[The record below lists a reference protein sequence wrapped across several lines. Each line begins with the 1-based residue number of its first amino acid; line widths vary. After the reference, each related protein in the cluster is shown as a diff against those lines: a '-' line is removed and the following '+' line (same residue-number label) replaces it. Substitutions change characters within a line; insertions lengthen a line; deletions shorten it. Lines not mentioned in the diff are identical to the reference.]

1 MKNKIKKQLNILML
15 TLMLATT
22 GCSNSNEDVYDNT
35 NSSTVE
41 ETKTDEDITHANT
54 DDNVIYLNN
63 YEEYKK
69 YLSELNP
76 SYSLLRKTIKENS
89 NITGDYEV
97 ALLNIVDIFEDNK
110 IDTHNLAIF
119 YENLKKEVINS
130 DYSIDFK
137 GETIVGA
144 SFTPDPDQPCIKV
157 DGENVDFATFLHEV
171 IHSCHEV
178 IIRVGSKYVYITSYS
193 IEEVISDTDEK
204 NLKFSGI
211 GFIEGQTEC
220 ITDCLYNGS
229 KRLYVSSNGYNTAN
243 DIIDFVFDTQS
254 INLNTFFSLN
264 TDDFKRILVNSNI
277 PEDTVNK
284 IIQQLD
290 THVTFSEFD
299 AFETRKIFYRNYIPA
314 IIEEYIESGYTS
326 KEIYGIIGGSLKTSI
341 IEDTH
346 NINDYIYYKEYINNQ
361 KELFDIIEEQL
372 TITLSKHDLET
383 YSIYD
388 FIGHEFKIY
397 YSLYGNNVS
406 LDNGNIYFAHNW
418 DDEASLNSN
427 ILLYVENGTM
437 KMCNY
442 AENPNGSITCYDTF
456 GELKHINNG
465 ISLKTLTES
474 GIMTTFDGYLWYY
487 YYPEDIKK
495 EIISTDIYTKYD
507 IDSIINGNSYLYL
520 SEGNCTI
527 CSITKNKDGE
537 EIAYSLFDNKIFL
550 LPENAIKIGS
560 LKELCENEIFSFD
573 EDNNYIIDNKK
584 LEEYIINKPIEKRR

>member
-22 GCSNSNEDVYDNT
+22 GCSNSNEIVYDNT

-54 DDNVIYLNN
+54 DDNVLYLNN

-277 PEDTVNK
+277 PKDTVNK

-326 KEIYGIIGGSLKTSI
+326 KEIYGIIGSSLKTSI

-372 TITLSKHDLET
+372 TTTLSEHDLET

-397 YSLYGNNVS
+397 YSLYGKNVS

-507 IDSIINGNSYLYL
+507 IDSVINGNSYLYL

-560 LKELCENEIFSFD
+560 LKELYENEIFSFD

>member
-22 GCSNSNEDVYDNT
+22 GCSNSNEIVYDNT
-35 NSSTVE
+35 NISTVE

-89 NITGDYEV
+89 NITGDYEI

-326 KEIYGIIGGSLKTSI
+326 KEIYGIIGSSLKTSI

-372 TITLSKHDLET
+372 TTTLSEHDLET

-397 YSLYGNNVS
+397 YSLYGKNVS

-507 IDSIINGNSYLYL
+507 IDSVINGNSYLYL

-560 LKELCENEIFSFD
+560 LKELYENEIFSFD